1 MQQLNISRN
10 TNMVSTERKN
20 MKTITDVVW
29 NFLCALGQAR
39 HAAFLARQG
48 KVNEAKKLY
57 AKTA

>member
-1 MQQLNISRN
+1 
-10 TNMVSTERKN
+10 